1 MKTEVLRMEHIGK
14 SLNRVKILDDFRLNV
29 YQGEI
34 LGVIGLSGSG
44 KTTIANILAGLEPVD
59 SGRIFYRE
67 ELVVEHGKSMG
78 RQPGIYVIHN
88 TIRLVPQVTVA
99 ENIFV
104 IKNNSLKKVLIR
116 QKAMNQQAKMLLAE
130 VGLDIPPQTLAEEL
144 SPPEQHLVS
153 LAKAMA
159 LGAKLIVLDEIT
171 EAYTYRELIRL
182 KRAVRR
188 LREKGVAFIYL
199 SHNVSELLDFADR
212 ITVLRGGK
220 NVSTL
225 YRDEY
230 EQSKI
235 LSLLVGSEFRE
246 RTKKDHATTGE
257 LLLQF
262 RAVST
267 DRIKSVSF
275 TLQKGEVLGIFDIE
289 NKANMEIFHLFTG
302 AKQPAE
308 GEILLDGSRFAVK
321 NVFQAVKAGVG
332 IIPEQAADNGLF
344 PKLDFADNFAFLIYK
359 KISNPLLCLNHR
371 SVNFLAREYG
381 TKLGI
386 SRPERRLPVG
396 VLDGL
401 TRQKIML
408 YRWLLYKPKVL
419 VFANPGA
426 MLDVITK
433 KMTYTFINEAAKQGI
448 GIILVTSDLSEAAAT
463 CDRIMVLS
471 GRESR
476 GDYLW
481 EEMQKIDVKSLY

>member
-199 SHNVSELLDFADR
+199 SHNVSELLDFA
-212 ITVLRGGK
+212 
-220 NVSTL
+220 
-225 YRDEY
+225 
-230 EQSKI
+230 
-235 LSLLVGSEFRE
+235 E
-246 RTKKDHATTGE
+246 R
-257 LLLQF
+257 
-262 RAVST
+262 
-267 DRIKSVSF
+267 
-275 TLQKGEVLGIFDIE
+275 
-289 NKANMEIFHLFTG
+289 
-302 AKQPAE
+302 
-308 GEILLDGSRFAVK
+308 
-321 NVFQAVKAGVG
+321 
-332 IIPEQAADNGLF
+332 
-344 PKLDFADNFAFLIYK
+344 
-359 KISNPLLCLNHR
+359 
-371 SVNFLAREYG
+371 
-381 TKLGI
+381 
-386 SRPERRLPVG
+386 
-396 VLDGL
+396 
-401 TRQKIML
+401 
-408 YRWLLYKPKVL
+408 
-419 VFANPGA
+419 
-426 MLDVITK
+426 
-433 KMTYTFINEAAKQGI
+433 
-448 GIILVTSDLSEAAAT
+448 
-463 CDRIMVLS
+463 
-471 GRESR
+471 
-476 GDYLW
+476 
-481 EEMQKIDVKSLY
+481 